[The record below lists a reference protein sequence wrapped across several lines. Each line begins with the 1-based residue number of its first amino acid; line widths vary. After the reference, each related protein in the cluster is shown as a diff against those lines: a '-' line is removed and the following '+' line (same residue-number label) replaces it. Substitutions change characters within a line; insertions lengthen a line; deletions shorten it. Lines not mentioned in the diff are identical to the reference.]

1 MKNLL
6 SLTLAALT
14 FPMAALAMPAVGDI
28 VGTNP
33 ADATA
38 ALEKAGCK
46 VAAFEAE
53 GGKIEAKCTD
63 TATSKL
69 VEVYIDPKTGA
80 VLELKSGD

>member
-6 SLTLAALT
+6 SLTVAVLT
-14 FPMAALAMPAVGDI
+14 FPMAALAMPAIGDI

-46 VAAFEAE
+46 VAEFEAE

-63 TATSKL
+63 AATSKMM
-69 VEVYIDPKTGA
+69 EVYIDPKTGA
-80 VLELKSGD
+80 VADIKSED